1 MQFLTTVFIKSVIQM
16 IPFFFGSQIG
26 LNEIKIKSE
35 KFCPSLKPVLISISV
50 KKFVQMLF
58 YTSFKEMKRF
68 TVQKWIANI
77 SKTLNLIFK
86 KKKVHL
92 SLELINEIGIY
103 FCIRFKLQPM
113 TLQSFSCVSFHVAV
127 QYVLGICCILLVCC
141 SKMKWLA
148 WLAFIFKHLLG
159 LSVNACLDK

>member
-1 MQFLTTVFIKSVIQM
+1 M

-68 TVQKWIANI
+68 TVQK
-77 SKTLNLIFK
+77 
-86 KKKVHL
+86 
-92 SLELINEIGIY
+92 
-103 FCIRFKLQPM
+103 
-113 TLQSFSCVSFHVAV
+113 
-127 QYVLGICCILLVCC
+127 
-141 SKMKWLA
+141 
-148 WLAFIFKHLLG
+148 
-159 LSVNACLDK
+159 